1 MANRPR
7 VIIALP
13 NISESGVVADWLVA
27 EGFEPVQR
35 PNPRTAIEEMLAHG
49 FDLLVADAAFVFADT
64 LHTVGRRRNPMRPTI
79 VVGDATASAPC
90 LAMGAQVMFV
100 ERPIQRVMLVCAVA
114 EAVQDGRPVRRSGRK
129 IIKPISVMAN
139 GVPSQII
146 DVSNEGLRL
155 ALPPDRRWVPPP
167 YFNVRIPLIGGG
179 VTVQRMWTRP
189 WPSTGRAEATWCG
202 VALKQNG
209 LLAEQAWRGFI
220 NNIAIVG
227 TSTITSI
234 EVG

>member
-1 MANRPR
+1 MQNRPR

-13 NISESGVVADWLVA
+13 NISECATLADWLTA
-27 EGFEPVQR
+27 DGFEPVQR
-35 PNPRTAIEEMLAHG
+35 PNPRAAIEEMLTRG
-49 FDLLVADAAFVFADT
+49 FDLLVAEASFVFRDT

-79 VVGDATASAPC
+79 VIGDSGAEAGCA
-90 LAMGAQVMFV
+90 AMGGQVMFV
-100 ERPIQRVMLVCAVA
+100 ERPVNRVMLACAVS

-129 IIKPISVMAN
+129 VIKPLSVMAN
-139 GVPSQII
+139 GVPSHII

-167 YFNVRIPLIGGG
+167 YFNVRIPIIGGA

-189 WPSTGRAEATWCG
+189 WPSSGHAEATWCG

-209 LLAEQAWRGFI
+209 LLAEQAWRGLI
-220 NNIAIVG
+220 TNIQLVTTA
-227 TSTITSI
+227 TITSI
-234 EVG
+234 EIG

>member
-1 MANRPR
+1 MADRPR

-13 NISESGVVADWLVA
+13 NIAECGATADWLVA

-35 PNPRTAIEEMLAHG
+35 PNPRIAIEDMQAHN
-49 FDLLVADAAFVFADT
+49 FDLLIADSALVFRDT

-79 VVGDATASAPC
+79 VVGDSSAATPC
-90 LAMGAQVMFV
+90 AAMGAQVMFV

-129 IIKPISVMAN
+129 LVKPLTVMAN
-139 GVPSQII
+139 GVPSHII

-167 YFNVRIPLIGGG
+167 YFDVRIPLIGAG

-202 VALKQNG
+202 VALTQNG
-209 LLAEQAWRGFI
+209 RLAEQVWRGLVNTI
-220 NNIAIVG
+220 PVVG
-227 TSTITSI
+227 APTFTSI
-234 EVG
+234 EVR